1 MKKLT
6 IFLLF
11 SILLL
16 INSCDIQPISVPN
29 NRIYGTLSCND
40 GTSPVGAIVSLE
52 TSAGFPLS
60 TYSVSSLD
68 GYFSFDNLSSGDYKI
83 YASLDIN
90 SDGVDDYSGTYG
102 GDSSKIATLF
112 GADTLS
118 INIVL
123 KRIVTY
129 AKNSL
134 GSRNR

>member
-1 MKKLT
+1 MRKIALV
-6 IFLLF
+6 LLF
-11 SILLL
+11 LVLVL
-16 INSCDIQPISVPN
+16 MDSCNIQPISVPN

-40 GTSPVGAIVSLE
+40 GTSPVGTIVSLV
-52 TSAGFPLS
+52 TNSGYPIS
-60 TYSVSSLD
+60 TYNVSSLD

-102 GDSSKIATLF
+102 GDSAKTVTLF
-112 GADTLS
+112 GGDTLS

-129 AKNSL
+129 AKDSF
-134 GSRNR
+134 GR